1 MRSIQRTLLAWVL
14 GALALGSVAVAL
26 TSYLLTLQ
34 EMGEVFDTDLRNVAQ
49 AVSSYHGSV
58 DAQPQPAPKARDPE
72 DGDAAADAA
81 ILTQTWSAEGQ
92 RRYRSDASVAL
103 PITRAEGLSTLRV
116 DGEDWIVYTRVT
128 TRGIVQA
135 AQRRTTREALAA
147 EAASKVLLPLAL
159 LSLGVGGLLVFG
171 LQRGLR
177 PLDRAARD
185 VAARS
190 ETALEPIA
198 GDAVPR
204 ELAPLVAA
212 INGLMQRLESA
223 LAAQRRFVADAAHEL
238 RTPITA
244 LRLQLQRLRRSGDAA
259 ARERALGE
267 LEAGIARSQRLVEQ
281 LLQVARAEP
290 DGRAPRRVEVD
301 LAALVRAAVARHS
314 ARAELLGIDLGA
326 LAETEVRT
334 QGDPD
339 ALGVLLDNLV
349 ENALRYTPA
358 GGVVDV
364 EAAFEQG
371 QPRLRVVD
379 DGPGIPEA
387 ERERVFDRFYRGE
400 NAHALARDASGSGL
414 GLAIVRAIAERHGAT
429 VSLHTPPGGRGL
441 EVRVR
446 FAHALRRLALD
457 H

>member
-58 DAQPQPAPKARDPE
+58 DPLPDPAPRARDAE

-81 ILTQTWSAEGQ
+81 ILTQTWAPDGQ

-116 DGEDWIVYTRVT
+116 GGEDWIVYTRVT
-128 TRGIVQA
+128 ANGIVQA

-171 LQRGLR
+171 LRRGLR

-198 GDAVPR
+198 THAVPR
-204 ELAPLVAA
+204 EIEPLVQS
-212 INGLMQRLESA
+212 INVLLKRLAGA

-244 LRLQLQRLRRSGDAA
+244 LRLQLQRVRRSSDAS
-259 ARERALGE
+259 AREQALGE

-290 DGRAPRRVEVD
+290 DGRALRRVDVD
-301 LAALVRAAVARHS
+301 LASLVRATVGRYS
-314 ARAELLGIDLGA
+314 QRAELLGIDLGA
-326 LAETEVRT
+326 LAEAEVVTR
-334 QGDPD
+334 GDPD

-364 EAAFEQG
+364 EAALFQG
-371 QPRLRVVD
+371 QPLLRVVD

-400 NAHALARDASGSGL
+400 SAHALARDASGSGL

-429 VSLHTPPGGRGL
+429 VSLHTPSSGRGL

-446 FAHALRRLALD
+446 FARAG
-457 H
+457 

>member
-1 MRSIQRTLLAWVL
+1 MMRSIQRTLLAWVL
-14 GALALGSVAVAL
+14 GALAFGSAAVAL

-49 AVSSYHGSV
+49 AVSGYHGSV
-58 DAQPQPAPKARDPE
+58 DPRPDPAPKTPDTE

-81 ILTQTWSAEGQ
+81 ILTQTWAPDGQ

-116 DGEDWIVYTRVT
+116 GDEDWIVYTRVT
-128 TRGIVQA
+128 ARGIVQA

-159 LSLGVGGLLVFG
+159 LSLGVGGLLVFS
-171 LQRGLR
+171 LRRGLR

-190 ETALEPIA
+190 ETALAPIA
-198 GDAVPR
+198 TDAVPR
-204 ELAPLVAA
+204 EIEPLVSS
-212 INGLMQRLESA
+212 INGLMARLAGA

-244 LRLQLQRLRRSGDAA
+244 LRLQLQRLRRSGDAS
-259 ARERALGE
+259 AREQALAE

-290 DGRAPRRVEVD
+290 DGRPQRRVRVD
-301 LAALVRAAVARHS
+301 LAALVRETVGRHS
-314 ARAELLGIDLGA
+314 QRAEALGIDLGA
-326 LAETEVRT
+326 LADAEVWLD
-334 QGDPD
+334 GDADP
-339 ALGVLLDNLV
+339 LGVLLDNLV
-349 ENALRYTPA
+349 ENAIRYTPA
-358 GGVVDV
+358 GGTVDV
-364 EAAFEQG
+364 AATLDQG
-371 QPRLRVVD
+371 APLLSVRD
-379 DGPGIPEA
+379 NGPGIPAA

-400 NAHALARDASGSGL
+400 DAHALARDASGSGL
-414 GLAIVRAIAERHGAT
+414 GLAIVKAIAERHGAA
-429 VSLHTPPGGRGL
+429 VSLHTPAGGRGL
-441 EVRVR
+441 EVQVR
-446 FAHALRRLALD
+446 FARAGATGT
-457 H
+457 